1 MIPAGTDLCMPTLQ
15 PFSDGSAAAD
25 DVFDCPLNPLIG
37 HPFFKEQYVIF
48 NQAEPSVS
56 YAPYAKAAS

>member
-1 MIPAGTDLCMPTLQ
+1 MPTLQ

-25 DVFDCPLNPLIG
+25 DVFDCPLTPLIG

-48 NQAEPSVS
+48 NQAEPSIS